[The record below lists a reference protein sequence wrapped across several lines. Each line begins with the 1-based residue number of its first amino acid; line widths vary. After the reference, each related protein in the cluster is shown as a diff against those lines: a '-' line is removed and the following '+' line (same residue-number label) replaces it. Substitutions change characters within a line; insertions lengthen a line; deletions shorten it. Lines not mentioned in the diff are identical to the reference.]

1 MRQRPQSPRP
11 SFTEPRL
18 RTRPLVEQRLQ
29 KILAAAG
36 LASRRAAE
44 ELIRAG
50 RVTVNGVVAELG
62 QRADP
67 DRDRVCLDG
76 EAIRAERIRYWILH
90 KPIGVLTTVKDDR
103 AVRDGRQTVMDL
115 MPPETRSERLFP
127 VGRLDAESEGLL
139 LLTNDGDTAHALL
152 HPSLGT
158 EKEYRVTVVGELTDE
173 TAHALAAGPVL
184 EDGPMAPCRVSDVLV
199 DGSRGRTTFH
209 LTLKEGR
216 KHQIRRALRSLGHHV
231 VRLVRIRMGPLE
243 LGRLP
248 IGRVRKLSAA
258 EIEALLDHA
267 QQRNAGAATRPKPPS
282 ARR

>member
-1 MRQRPQSPRP
+1 M
-11 SFTEPRL
+11 
-18 RTRPLVEQRLQ
+18 EQRLQ
-29 KILAAAG
+29 KLLAAAG
-36 LASRRAAE
+36 LASRRGAE
-44 ELIRAG
+44 DLIRAG

-67 DRDRVCLDG
+67 DQDRVCLDG
-76 EAIRAERIRYWILH
+76 EAIHAERVRYWILH
-90 KPIGVLTTVKDDR
+90 KPVGVLTTVKDDR
-103 AVRDGRQTVMDL
+103 AVRDGRRTVMEL
-115 MPPETRSERLFP
+115 LPAETRNERLFP

-158 EKEYRVTVVGELTDE
+158 EKEYRVTVVGELTDP
-173 TAHALAAGPVL
+173 TASALAAGPTL

-199 DGSRGRTTFH
+199 DKSHGRTTFH

-216 KHQIRRALRSLGHHV
+216 KRQIRRALQSLGHHV

-248 IGRVRKLSAA
+248 VGRVRKLSAT
-258 EIEALLDHA
+258 ETEALLAHA
-267 QQRNAGAATRPKPPS
+267 RERNRGAAAAPKPSEPL
-282 ARR
+282 RKPPR